1 MEKDF
6 ELTKEEGISSKVPF
20 RIKSGKF
27 LDSYA
32 EVEISDE
39 TRKIDYSDIEYICA
53 GVIKDKTISATPPKT
68 GLGKML
74 NSLFS
79 KDSNKDEDNTPIIK
93 TFYLLDIYVKDQAV
107 PFRINGGFV
116 NYKSFLE
123 KIGYISLENFK
134 MLLKE
139 FAFRAKKSKFNKTAC
154 DFLKKSPIKKS
165 YVSELAFLVEAS
177 EEREKLDIQ
186 QDWDSIF
193 NDETKEVK
201 NTEKDKKVLIAKDT
215 KVAEKIEEIMK
226 TDEKENEIK
235 EDKEVKDKSK
245 KNKRKKR

>member
-6 ELTKEEGISSKVPF
+6 ELTTEEGISSKVPF

-27 LDSYA
+27 LDSYV

-39 TRKIDYSDIEYICA
+39 TRKIIYSDIEYICA

-68 GLGKML
+68 GIGKML

-79 KDSNKDEDNTPIIK
+79 KDVSKDDENTPIVK
-93 TFYLLDIYVKDQAV
+93 TFYLLDIYVKEQSV

-139 FAFRAKKSKFNKTAC
+139 FSFRAESSKFNRTAF
-154 DFLKKSPIKKS
+154 DFLKKSPIKKF
-165 YVSELAFLVEAS
+165 YASELAFLSESS
-177 EEREKLDIQ
+177 EEREKLEVQHSWNEIFGDEKVELEEVQEKEEKTIADKIEDI
-186 QDWDSIF
+186 IP
-193 NDETKEVK
+193 NDGNNKSFF
-201 NTEKDKKVLIAKDT
+201 DKKK
-215 KVAEKIEEIMK
+215 
-226 TDEKENEIK
+226 
-235 EDKEVKDKSK
+235 
-245 KNKRKKR
+245 